1 MKRTK
6 FLNVWAMAAALMLP
20 MVSCDDDNNQTGPDP
35 IIDPTEA
42 PNLVVLNRGNWQ
54 ANNASL
60 NQIDLGTGENVD
72 LYQTANNSGLGDG
85 AQDMLLEGNNFYVT
99 VTNSNRIV
107 KLDRAGKLLAEA
119 NPTDSVGGPVNPRS
133 MVLSGGKLYVT
144 YFYNHAVGVLDA
156 ETMQEE
162 KRIPV
167 GRYPEGITMANNK
180 LYVANSGGNDY
191 PNYGNTISVI
201 DLGTETVTDTIE
213 VVINPTVVKADSE
226 GDVYVVSMGNYS
238 NDEST
243 LVPNILQRI
252 DAETQEVDTLGNGTL
267 ITIVND
273 KLYNIYAQ
281 YNSSSADMRF
291 EIYNALTEQKESEN
305 FITDGTTFISP
316 NSLDVDP
323 TWGVIYI
330 CDRPQDATS
339 NLYIFTP
346 EGKQYVEPVDTKGY
360 DAYKV
365 ISLGN

>member
-6 FLNVWAMAAALMLP
+6 FLNVWALAAALMLP
-20 MVSCDDDNNQTGPDP
+20 MVSCSDDNEDQTKEPDVNP
-35 IIDPTEA
+35 ADNMT
-42 PNLVVLNRGNWQ
+42 LLVLNRGNYQ

-60 NQIDLGTGENVD
+60 NLIDLATGDNTD
-72 LYQTANNSGLGDG
+72 IYQTANKSGLGDA
-85 AQDMLLEGNNFYVT
+85 AQDLLQKGNNYYVT

-107 KLDRAGKLLAEA
+107 KLDQTGKLLAEA
-119 NPTDSVGGPVNPRS
+119 SPTDSVGGPVNPRS
-133 MVLSGGKLYVT
+133 MVLNGGKLYVT

-201 DLGTETVTDTIE
+201 DLSTETVTDTIE

-243 LVPNILQRI
+243 LIPNILQRI

-281 YNSSSADMRF
+281 FGSTSADMRF
-291 EIYNALTEQKESEN
+291 EIYNVLTEQKESDS
-305 FITDGTTFISP
+305 FITDGTTFSSP

-323 TWGVIYI
+323 KTGAIAI
-330 CDRPQDATS
+330 CNYVYEET
-339 NLYIFTP
+339 NTLYLFSA
-346 EGKQYVEPVDTKGY
+346 EGKQLVEPFDTKGY
-360 DAYKV
+360 DSYKV
-365 ISLGN
+365 LFLE

>member
-6 FLNVWAMAAALMLP
+6 FLNVWALAAALMLP
-20 MVSCDDDNNQTGPDP
+20 MVSCDDDNNQTNPDP

-42 PNLVVLNRGNWQ
+42 PELVVLNRGNWQ

-60 NQIDLGTGENVD
+60 NQINLATGENTD

-85 AQDMLLEGNNFYVT
+85 AQDILLEGNNFYVT

-201 DLGTETVTDTIE
+201 DLSTETVTDTIE

-226 GDVYVVSMGNYS
+226 GDVYVISMGDYGETKN
-238 NDEST
+238 T
-243 LVPNILQRI
+243 LQRI
-252 DAETQEVDTLGNGTL
+252 DAETQEAETMGNGTL
-267 ITIVND
+267 LSIVKD
-273 KLYNIYAQ
+273 KVYVVYAQ
-281 YNSSSADMRF
+281 YGAETINYQ
-291 EIYNALTEQKESEN
+291 IYNAETEQLETEN
-305 FITDGTTFISP
+305 FITDGTTITSP

-323 TWGVIYI
+323 TWGLIYI
-330 CDRPQDATS
+330 CDRPSDATS